1 MMARKSKPLTQPF
14 EGKWRMTSMELWDK
28 AAINLVGP
36 GFIEFTGEEGM
47 MGFIVVK
54 AWLDVRYGERDGE
67 PIAEFSWE
75 GTDEG
80 DPRSGRG
87 WVRIGKAGTLEG
99 RIFFHHGD
107 ESGFIC
113 SPW

>member
-1 MMARKSKPLTQPF
+1 MMARKAKPLAQPF
-14 EGKWRMTSMELWDK
+14 EGKWRITSMELWDR

-36 GFIEFTGEEGM
+36 GYIEFKGAEGVM
-47 MGFIVVK
+47 AFIVVE
-54 AWLDVRYGERDGE
+54 AWLDVRYGERDGK

-87 WVRIGKAGTLEG
+87 WATISNAGTLEG
-99 RIFFHHGD
+99 RVFFHQGD
-107 ESGFIC
+107 DSGFTC